1 MSLMGYE
8 VSDIHAMQD
17 TIILLKN
24 NIRNEKHP
32 EYSKVMDGIRLTLDF
47 LEGLLEE
54 GRI

>member
-1 MSLMGYE
+1 MSLMGYT
-8 VSDIHAMQD
+8 VSDVHTMQD

-24 NIRNEKHP
+24 SIKNDKHP
-32 EYSKVMDGIRLTLDF
+32 EYQNVMNGIGLTLDL